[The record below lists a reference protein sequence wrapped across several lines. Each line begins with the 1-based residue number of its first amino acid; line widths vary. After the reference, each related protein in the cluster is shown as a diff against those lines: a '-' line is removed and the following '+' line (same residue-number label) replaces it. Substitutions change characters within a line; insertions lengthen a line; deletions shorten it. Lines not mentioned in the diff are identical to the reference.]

1 MNILCSVLVLMLKK
15 KGADLRDGS
24 IARRFTWNVIRQY
37 RENRCIVLTTHF
49 MDEADLLGDR
59 IAIMAEGQLRC
70 CGSSLFLKKQFGVG
84 YQLTIIKNSTQFHNP
99 VQVDGMEKEGK
110 EKDDELKSSDAIP
123 TEEEEELYKS
133 KETDDVDTT
142 LKSIVACIPSSKVL
156 SNVGTEMSL

>member
-1 MNILCSVLVLMLKK
+1 M
-15 KGADLRDGS
+15 DPF
-24 IARRFTWNVIRQY
+24 ARRFTWNVIRQY

-84 YQLTIIKNSTQFHNP
+84 YQLTIIKNSTQFYNP
-99 VQVDGMEKEGK
+99 VQVDGMEKEWK

-133 KETDDVDTT
+133 KEFDNVDAT